1 MSQYK
6 SAIRAQPPS
15 DLPDNPKYR
24 QQARQLQELFPAWSN
39 DGIVTPYFRLYCS
52 IHLFFSPSKQT
63 FTRSSLK
70 LEVMLS

>member
-6 SAIRAQPPS
+6 SAIRSQPPS

-39 DGIVTPYFRLYCS
+39 DGIVTPYFR
-52 IHLFFSPSKQT
+52 
-63 FTRSSLK
+63 
-70 LEVMLS
+70 